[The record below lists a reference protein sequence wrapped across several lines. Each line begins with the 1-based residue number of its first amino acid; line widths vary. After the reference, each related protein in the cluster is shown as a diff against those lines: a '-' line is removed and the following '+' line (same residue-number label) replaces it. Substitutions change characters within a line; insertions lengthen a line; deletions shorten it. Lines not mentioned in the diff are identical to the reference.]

1 MLRNFLQICTEFYHK
16 FIVLHLQW
24 ILETK
29 ILTRS
34 AKDWLAYQP
43 PGTHLMSYLFWPIM
57 DFMRYC
63 WVGFDYY
70 WFSPTKSIKSQNT
83 KSNKNPRTYF
93 GVRIWWTSCS
103 TYKFFIDSRFRPWNL
118 RPGPQSLVW
127 FDLFIFKVHRLSWM
141 CCRPEQ
147 KKIIII
153 CFVVIDGYKKCY
165 LIFPIY

>member
-1 MLRNFLQICTEFYHK
+1 MAGIPTSKHSFYVISISTHHG
-16 FIVLHLQW
+16 FYE
-24 ILETK
+24 ILFGWV
-29 ILTRS
+29 
-34 AKDWLAYQP
+34 WL
-43 PGTHLMSYLFWPIM
+43 LLI
-57 DFMRYC
+57 
-63 WVGFDYY
+63 
-70 WFSPTKSIKSQNT
+70 FSLLLPTKSIKSQNT

-103 TYKFFIDSRFRPWNL
+103 TYKFFIDSRFRPWDL